1 MLVSLLTMVVTLLK
15 KLLELKGGSNL
26 KSYTKEQAIKNGLDY
41 KVLMATI
48 ESESG

>member
-1 MLVSLLTMVVTLLK
+1 MITLLTAVVSLLK
-15 KLLELKGGSNL
+15 KLLELSGILNL

-48 ESESG
+48 EAESG